1 MKVQMEADVRAV
13 PTPIRSEHASCVADP
28 DADTIPGDPSAGQP
42 SQPSS
47 VDGSPKAPSAVVDK
61 APVVA
66 QDEVEQPPAPVD
78 TQPPGSPKTLVE
90 TVSWLLLS
98 LWVSWENNP
107 F

>member
-28 DADTIPGDPSAGQP
+28 DADTIPGDPSAG
-42 SQPSS
+42 
-47 VDGSPKAPSAVVDK
+47 
-61 APVVA
+61 
-66 QDEVEQPPAPVD
+66 PPAPVD